1 MDQKKQSDF
10 WNTPLTASL
19 VKSRDVGKAEMLLGY
34 FIGLLRS
41 SVFRHFTSIL
51 NTYFTDVLK
60 LDLTFLTS
68 LQLISTILL

>member
-34 FIGLLRS
+34 FIGPIGGCLLY
-41 SVFRHFTSIL
+41 TS
-51 NTYFTDVLK
+51 DAA
-60 LDLTFLTS
+60 DE
-68 LQLISTILL
+68 